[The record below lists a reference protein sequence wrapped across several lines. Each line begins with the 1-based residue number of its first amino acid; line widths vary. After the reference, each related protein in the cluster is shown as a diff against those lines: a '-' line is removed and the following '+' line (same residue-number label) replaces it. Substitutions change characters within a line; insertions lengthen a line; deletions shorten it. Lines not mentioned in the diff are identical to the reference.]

1 MSIHCSIVRSIIK
14 CIFNCGTNIRIETN
28 LIMIFK
34 QASQKNFNL
43 LCLLLA
49 LALLVGVP
57 TKSAFAVD
65 PDIKWRV
72 LETNH
77 FKVVYDSRHYP
88 LAQKYALFAEQSY
101 VTLVP
106 VFKEAPRKTTLV
118 LNDSTDLANGYATN
132 VPYPLIMLYPV
143 LPGSLDTISDYGNW
157 GLELVT
163 HEYVHTLNVEPSNG
177 IFKPLRLVFGAIMRP
192 NMLLPRWYLE
202 GLAVQ
207 LETQYSSFGR
217 LRSANYLAIARAMVE
232 QGTLRK
238 EDIARINESTIPD
251 WPGGARPYLL
261 GALVWNELIKLTSS
275 ETIYTLNQKYSRR
288 IPFAIDGPLIEVARM
303 DYATLLDKT
312 YATTETNSNR
322 QIDAIKASGETS
334 HEKVKQEGQFSHSP
348 VISPDGKKLLYV
360 GNNYR
365 NEEVIQFAER
375 REKES
380 FVGIESKTLV
390 KGDSIQ
396 KVSWLPDS
404 QSFVFDKVDE
414 FNYHYEFS
422 DLYRYD
428 FNSKK
433 AKRLTKGLRAKE
445 PVVTNDGERI
455 FFVQN
460 VNSTARL
467 ASVDKNGQDLQVH
480 HEPPLQGRVARPEF
494 IRPGEI
500 VFTLKLDDGKEE
512 LILLNLETKVSK
524 KLFTELSP
532 VHFPRM
538 TSQGLTF
545 VSDKSGVANVMIA
558 NSTLSSARPLT
569 NVTTRAMT
577 AEYDVQAEEYL
588 YSHLYAE
595 GPQLVRMSL
604 ADSKKA
610 PAQLPQVGSLVDY
623 QWKQHTPPEVDAKY
637 EEKDY
642 SVWPYLIPRYWMPWF
657 YLSSNSNFF
666 SASTSA
672 GDPLGKHAYSLSAYY
687 DSYPGK
693 PGFSGSYIN
702 QTTDLIFSLDAID
715 EYDRLS
721 ATTLRHST
729 AGVVSAAGYLPWL
742 SNSWTGGLGWRYDQT
757 QYANRRPRVRN
768 GPQIF
773 FTYKDYSQ
781 KGIEISPESGGALKV
796 AYTKFLEGVGNIAY
810 DRIDINGRY
819 YHSKWLP
826 KRHVLA
832 PSIRATIE
840 PGLKD
845 ILLGTSSI
853 SNGQIESTLN
863 ARHVMRGYDP
873 SIFIG
878 RNMISS
884 SLEYRFPVANTYQ
897 GAGTTPIFIKRWHG
911 ALLADAITMDGVY
924 YDNKLDAYP
933 QTRIGGR
940 MFMSA
945 GAEVRADAT
954 IGYHLPITFSLG
966 MYYAFDDRAGTRSP
980 VPFIGFQM

>member
-1 MSIHCSIVRSIIK
+1 
-14 CIFNCGTNIRIETN
+14 
-28 LIMIFK
+28 MIFK
-34 QASQKNFNL
+34 QAFLKVFAL
-43 LCLLLA
+43 VCL
-49 LALLVGVP
+49 
-57 TKSAFAVD
+57 TKVAFAVD

-77 FKVVYDSRHYP
+77 FKIVHDSRHYP

-101 VTLVP
+101 STLVP

-118 LNDSTDLANGYATN
+118 LNDSTDNANGYSTN

-177 IFKPLRLVFGAIMRP
+177 IFKPLRYIFGATMRP

-202 GLAVQ
+202 GLAVH

-261 GALVWNELIKLTSS
+261 GALVWNELIKLTNT

-288 IPFAIDGPLIEVARM
+288 IPFTIDGALQDVAGM
-303 DYATLLDKT
+303 DYSTLLAKT
-312 YATTETNSNR
+312 YSTAETNSNK
-322 QIDAIKASGETS
+322 QIQAVKAAGETS
-334 HEKVKQEGQFSHSP
+334 HEKFKQEGHFSHSP
-348 VISPDGKKLLYV
+348 VISPDSKRLVYV
-360 GNNYR
+360 GNNHR
-365 NEEVIQFAER
+365 NEEVVRFAER
-375 REKES
+375 SANES
-380 FVGIESKTLV
+380 FGNIESKTLAS
-390 KGDSIQ
+390 GDSIQ
-396 KVSWLPDS
+396 KLSWFPDS

-414 FNYHYEFS
+414 FDRYYEFS
-422 DLYRYD
+422 DLYRYE
-428 FNSKK
+428 FNNKKSK
-433 AKRLTKGLRAKE
+433 RVTKGLRARE
-445 PVVTNDGERI
+445 PVVSPDGERI
-455 FFVQN
+455 YFVQN
-460 VNSTARL
+460 VVATARL
-467 ASVDKNGQDLQVH
+467 ASVDRNGQDLQIH

-494 IRPGEI
+494 INSKEI
-500 VFTLKLDDGKEE
+500 VFTEKLDDGKEH
-512 LILLNLETKVSK
+512 LVLLNLETKVTK

-538 TSQGLTF
+538 TTQGLTF
-545 VSDKSGVANVMIA
+545 VSDKSGVANVMLA
-558 NSTLSSARPLT
+558 NRTLTSARPLT
-569 NVTTRAMT
+569 NITTRAMT
-577 AEYDVQAEEYL
+577 AEYDSQTEEFL

-595 GPQLVRMSL
+595 GPQLVRLSL

-623 QWKQHTPPEVDAKY
+623 QWQQHTPPNIDVQFK
-637 EEKDY
+637 EKDF

-657 YLSSNSNFF
+657 YLSSTSNFF
-666 SASTSA
+666 SATTSA

-693 PGFSGSYIN
+693 PGFFGSYIN
-702 QTTDLIFSLDAID
+702 QTTDLIFSLDALD

-729 AGVVSAAGYLPWL
+729 AAVASAASYLPGL
-742 SNSWTGGLGWRYDQT
+742 SSSWTGGLGWRYDQT

-773 FTYKDYSQ
+773 FSYKDYSQ

-810 DRIDINGRY
+810 DRIDVNGRY

-832 PSIRATIE
+832 PSLRATIE

-873 SIFIG
+873 SVFIG

-884 SLEYRFPVANTYQ
+884 SLEYRFPIANTYR
-897 GAGTTPIFIKRWHG
+897 GAGTTPLFFKRFHG
-911 ALLADAITMDGVY
+911 AVMADAITMDGVY
-924 YDNKLDAYP
+924 LDNVQESYEP
-933 QTRIGGR
+933 TRIGGR
-940 MFMSA
+940 MFMST
-945 GAEVRADAT
+945 GVEVRADST
-954 IGYHLPITFSLG
+954 IGYHLPVMFSLG
-966 MYYAFDDRAGTRSP
+966 LYYAFDDRAGNRSP
-980 VPFIGFQM
+980 IPFLGFQM

>member
-1 MSIHCSIVRSIIK
+1 MTFRHV
-14 CIFNCGTNIRIETN
+14 
-28 LIMIFK
+28 
-34 QASQKNFNL
+34 L
-43 LCLLLA
+43 LKVFALVCLVLA
-49 LALLVGVP
+49 LNCPANL
-57 TKSAFAVD
+57 AFAVD
-65 PDIKWRV
+65 PDIHWRV

-101 VTLVP
+101 ATLIP

-118 LNDSTDLANGYATN
+118 LDDSTDNANGYSTN

-163 HEYVHTLNVEPSNG
+163 HEYTHTLNVEPSHG
-177 IFKPLRLVFGAIMRP
+177 VFKPLRLLFGAIMRP
-192 NMLLPRWYLE
+192 NMMLPRWYLE

-261 GALVWNELIKLTSS
+261 GALVWNELIKLTSTD
-275 ETIYTLNQKYSRR
+275 TIYTLNQKYSRR
-288 IPFAIDGPLIEVARM
+288 IPFTIDGALIDVAKM
-303 DYATLLDKT
+303 DYAALLDKT
-312 YATTETNSNR
+312 YTTAETNSNR
-322 QIDAIKASGETS
+322 QIDVIKAAGETP
-334 HEKVKQEGQFSHSP
+334 HEKINQEGQFSHSP

-360 GNNYR
+360 GTNYR
-365 NEEVIQFAER
+365 NDEVIRFAER
-375 REKES
+375 KEKES
-380 FVGIESKTLV
+380 FVNIEAKTLG

-396 KVSWLPDS
+396 KLSWFPDS
-404 QSFVFDKVDE
+404 QSFVFDKIDE
-414 FNYHYEFS
+414 FDRYYEYS
-422 DLYRYD
+422 DLYRYE
-428 FNSKK
+428 FGNKK
-433 AKRLTKGLRAKE
+433 SKRLTKGQRAKE
-445 PVVTNDGERI
+445 PVVSPDGERI
-455 FFVQN
+455 FFVQYA
-460 VNSTARL
+460 NSSTRL
-467 ASVDKNGQDLQVH
+467 ASIDKNGNDLQVH
-480 HEPPLQGRVARPEF
+480 HEPPLQSRIARPEF
-494 IRPGEI
+494 IKPNEI
-500 VFTLKLDDGKEE
+500 VFTQKLDDGKED
-512 LILLNLETKVSK
+512 LVLLNLDTKVTK
-524 KLFTELSP
+524 KLFPELSP

-545 VSDKSGVANVMIA
+545 VSDKSGVANILLA
-558 NSTLSSARPLT
+558 NNALTSARPLT

-577 AEYDVQAEEYL
+577 AEYDAQAEEFL
-588 YSHLYAE
+588 YSHLYSE

-623 QWKQHTPPEVDAKY
+623 QWKQHTPPEVDAHY
-637 EEKDY
+637 IEKDF
-642 SVWPYLIPRYWMPWF
+642 SVWPYLLPRYWMPWF
-657 YLSSNSNFF
+657 YLSSTSNFF

-672 GDPLGKHAYSLSAYY
+672 GDPLGKHAYTLSAYY
-687 DSYPGK
+687 DTYPGR
-693 PGFSGSYIN
+693 PGFSGSYLN
-702 QTTDLIFSLDAID
+702 HTTDLIFSLDALD

-729 AGVVSAAGYLPWL
+729 AAVASAAGYLPGL
-742 SNSWTGGLGWRYDQT
+742 SSSWTGGLGWRYDQT
-757 QYANRRPRVRN
+757 QYASRRPRVRN

-773 FTYKDYSQ
+773 VAYKDYSQ
-781 KGIEISPESGGALKV
+781 KGLEISPESGGAMKV
-796 AYTKFLEGVGNIAY
+796 AYTKFLEDVGNVAY
-810 DRIDINGRY
+810 DRIDVNGRY

-845 ILLGTSSI
+845 IILGTSSI

-873 SIFIG
+873 SVFIG
-878 RNMISS
+878 RNMIST
-884 SLEYRFPVANTYQ
+884 SLEYRFPLANTYR
-897 GAGTTPIFIKRWHG
+897 GAGTTPLFIKRWHG
-911 ALLADAITMDGVY
+911 ALLTDAITMDGVY
-924 YDNKLDAYP
+924 LDNLNNAYRP
-933 QTRIGGR
+933 SRIGGR

-945 GAEVRADAT
+945 GAELRADAT
-954 IGYHLPITFSLG
+954 IGYHLPITISLG
-966 MYYAFDDRAGTRSP
+966 MYYAFDDRAGTRSA